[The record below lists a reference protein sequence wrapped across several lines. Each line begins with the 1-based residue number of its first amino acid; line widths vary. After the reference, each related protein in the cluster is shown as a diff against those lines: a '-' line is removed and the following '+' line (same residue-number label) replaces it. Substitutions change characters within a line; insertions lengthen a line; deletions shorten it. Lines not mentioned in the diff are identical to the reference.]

1 MLSDKDFD
9 EIIEQSCRSLRQLAQ
24 DKRGTIV
31 TEINK
36 AHEAGEDSFKL
47 THAIKLN
54 FDKMQQDDELKFT
67 PAPIKSELKST
78 IDLEDDDE
86 PELPGLRDSMNEA
99 GRGDS
104 GAPLV
109 DGDDGDDG
117 DDDEEG
123 TEA

>member
-1 MLSDKDFD
+1 MISNNDFD

-24 DKRGTIV
+24 DKRDTIV
-31 TEINK
+31 SEINK

-47 THAIKLN
+47 SHLIKLN

-86 PELPGLRDSMNEA
+86 LELPGLRDSMNEA

-109 DGDDGDDG
+109 DDDDG
-117 DDDEEG
+117 DDDKEEAG
-123 TEA
+123 HE